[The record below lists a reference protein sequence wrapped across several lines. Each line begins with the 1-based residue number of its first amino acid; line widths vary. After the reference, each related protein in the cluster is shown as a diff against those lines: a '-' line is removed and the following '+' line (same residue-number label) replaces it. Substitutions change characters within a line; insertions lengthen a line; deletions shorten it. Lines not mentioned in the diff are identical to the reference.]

1 MQTIPPDFKKLGR
14 QTWILVLVL
23 VLLGI
28 AMAVGLDLSRQRLGL
43 NKDYLHLIKA
53 FIVLVVGG
61 LISYLLERYL
71 FRMAPSAGG
80 RTSSLRF
87 VVRLILL
94 LVVVLSVLAA
104 FGVGL
109 SSVVFGGA
117 FFTVIIGLAGQTM
130 FGNLIAGIGLV
141 IFRPF
146 DVGNH
151 VTFVAWQYPMLMP
164 SYPHDALKP
173 GYSGV
178 VTDINLMY
186 TSIRSD
192 QGLPMMIPNGILIQ
206 AMIENHSRSDG
217 RRIRFRFDL
226 PLVTPAEP
234 VIDTIRQI
242 LQGLNYQGDALLV
255 DVSPTSYSVAVAI
268 NSPQTMAADD
278 TIRDQILSQLVPYI
292 NGLSSKIQEPTK

>member
-1 MQTIPPDFKKLGR
+1 MQTNPHDLKR
-14 QTWILVLVL
+14 MWRRTWILVLVL

-28 AMAVGLDLSRQRLGL
+28 AMAIGLDLSKGQLHL
-43 NKDYLHLIKA
+43 NTDYLHLSKA
-53 FIVLVVGG
+53 LIILVVGG
-61 LISYLLERYL
+61 LISFILERYL
-71 FRMAPSAGG
+71 FRLAPNAGG

-87 VVRLILL
+87 IVRLILL

-151 VTFVAWQYPMLMP
+151 ITFVAWQYPMLMP

-178 VTDINLMY
+178 ITDINLMY
-186 TSIRSD
+186 TSIQSD
-192 QGLPMMIPNGILIQ
+192 QGLPLMVPNGIIIQ
-206 AMIENHSRSDG
+206 AMIENHSRSEQ
-217 RRIRFRFDL
+217 RHIRFRFDM
-226 PLVTPAEP
+226 PLAVPSEP
-234 VIDTIRQI
+234 VIDMLRDI
-242 LQGLNYQGDALLV
+242 LKNLGYQGEALV
-255 DVSPTSYSVAVAI
+255 IDVAPTSYSIAVTLAYRGSLP
-268 NSPQTMAADD
+268 NEDAVRNQVF
-278 TIRDQILSQLVPYI
+278 SQLVPQLAALNI
-292 NGLSSKIQEPTK
+292 PSPSST

>member
-23 VLLGI
+23 ILLGI
-28 AMAVGLDLSRQRLGL
+28 AMAVGLDLSHQRLGI
-43 NKDYLHLIKA
+43 NKNYLHLIKA

-94 LVVVLSVLAA
+94 LVVVLSILAA

-178 VTDINLMY
+178 ITDINLMY
-186 TSIRSD
+186 TAIRSD

-206 AMIENHSRSDG
+206 AMIENHSRSEG
-217 RRIRFRFDL
+217 HRIRFRFDL
-226 PLVTPAEP
+226 PLATPAEA
-234 VIDTIRQI
+234 VIDAIRQI
-242 LQGLNYQGDALLV
+242 LQQLHYQGDAFLV
-255 DVSPTSYSVAVAI
+255 DVSPSSYSVAVAI
-268 NSPQTMAADD
+268 NSLEAMATDD
-278 TIRDQILSQLVPYI
+278 TIRDQILSRLVPQI
-292 NGLSSKIQEPTK
+292 TGLSAQGPPQ